1 MRKHVIYTYRALC
14 VSAVYSTNMNK
25 VLHFEQTISMSDV
38 DDGAETEAFD
48 TSGSSSSSDE
58 LEPDTTTRKL
68 LEDFPIVEEESD
80 SKPKNVFSDNQVDLA
95 TFVLFLSVAKLSLR
109 VVQCFTNWFT
119 NCVCIQ
125 LNIVSFCL
133 VLSLSF
139 LFSFHFHFSFLTC
152 S

>member
-25 VLHFEQTISMSDV
+25 VLHFEQTNSMSDV

-48 TSGSSSSSDE
+48 TSGSSSDE

-68 LEDFPIVEEESD
+68 LEDFPIVEKDSHSES
-80 SKPKNVFSDNQVDLA
+80 KNVFSDNQVA
-95 TFVLFLSVAKLSLR
+95 TFVFFLSVAKLSLC
-109 VVQCFTNWFT
+109 VVQCFTNW
-119 NCVCIQ
+119 VCIQ

>member
-1 MRKHVIYTYRALC
+1 
-14 VSAVYSTNMNK
+14 MNK
-25 VLHFEQTISMSDV
+25 VLHFEQTMSMSDV

-68 LEDFPIVEEESD
+68 LEDFLIVEEESD
-80 SKPKNVFSDNQVDLA
+80 SKPKNVFSDNQVA
-95 TFVLFLSVAKLSLR
+95 IFVLFLSVAKLSLR

-119 NCVCIQ
+119 NWVYIQ

-133 VLSLSF
+133 VLSLSLSF

>member
-1 MRKHVIYTYRALC
+1 
-14 VSAVYSTNMNK
+14 MNK
-25 VLHFEQTISMSDV
+25 VIHVFHTPEEDDLDSFEQTNSMSDV

-58 LEPDTTTRKL
+58 LEPDTTTHS
-68 LEDFPIVEEESD
+68 ES
-80 SKPKNVFSDNQVDLA
+80 KNVFFDNQVA
-95 TFVLFLSVAKLSLR
+95 TFVFFLSVAKLSLR
-109 VVQCFTNWFT
+109 VVQCFTNW
-119 NCVCIQ
+119 VCIQ

-133 VLSLSF
+133 VLSLSSSF